1 MPDFKNPFADPNL
14 TYKGK
19 TVRQRAEEIE
29 AEERRQD
36 LEARLAAKG
45 KKKPAKQPI
54 PPAPTHQPPPP
65 VGSGFSIESWADTYR
80 ISGVV
85 IDGNEHVVD
94 LDKNLLD
101 GGKSHTQD
109 EWVVLTKKLPSAKQ
123 YNAII
128 LSLYANKDHVNSQQR
143 ALIEEAKEM
152 LKQDFV
158 KHYMMTSTRVAYQ
171 PTGKDKI
178 THDFGYASM
187 QVINDD
193 IVGPHAW
200 INPASG
206 LEKPISA
213 ILGTDNLA
221 EVEQAYEWLSGKKPY
236 LWRVNEKPTEE
247 VLRAVV
253 LGLGGSRFGIGAYD
267 DIINGDRPAR
277 GCDLVGQKIS
287 GRP

>member
-1 MPDFKNPFADPNL
+1 MPDFKNPFADPEL

-36 LEARLAAKG
+36 LEARLEAKG
-45 KKKPAKQPI
+45 KKKPTRQ
-54 PPAPTHQPPPP
+54 PPAPARQLPPP

-85 IDGNEHVVD
+85 IDGNEYVVD
-94 LDKNLLD
+94 LGKNLLD

-109 EWVVLTKKLPSAKQ
+109 EWVALTKRLPSAKQ

-128 LSLYANKDHVNSQQR
+128 LSLYANKDHANSQQR
-143 ALIEEAKEM
+143 ALVEEAKEM

-171 PTGKDKI
+171 SAGKDKVI
-178 THDFGYASM
+178 HDLRYAG
-187 QVINDD
+187 QHTIDEDV
-193 IVGPHAW
+193 VGPHAW
-200 INPASG
+200 INATSRI
-206 LEKPISA
+206 ENPIKA

-221 EVEQAYEWLSGKKPY
+221 EIEQAYEWLSGKKPY
-236 LWRVNEKPTEE
+236 LWRLNSKPTQEDM
-247 VLRAVV
+247 RAVV
-253 LGLGGSRFGIGAYD
+253 LGLLDSTIGSASAPTAASTSIG
-267 DIINGDRPAR
+267 R
-277 GCDLVGQKIS
+277 LVGVTSS
-287 GRP
+287 GKKFQGGRE